1 VAADKGG
8 KRMNYMIKP
17 IVSNYAVIRI
27 GTKEIVCICN
37 IKRNAEL
44 IADILNGDSDNYCA
58 YSYDLFPNAKYKIV
72 KAEGEDKLDGD
83 PIDTGKAI
91 EHYEGTLEALKGI
104 DLEVQDDTNG
114 EGYRGDNFYNL

>member
-1 VAADKGG
+1 VASEKIFLYVLRGLY
-8 KRMNYMIKP
+8 N
-17 IVSNYAVIRI
+17 
-27 GTKEIVCICN
+27 
-37 IKRNAEL
+37 
-44 IADILNGDSDNYCA
+44 
-58 YSYDLFPNAKYKIV
+58 PNAKYKIV